1 MKILRST
8 ILLLGTLLFVALPLM
23 LAQARANIIDS
34 TYGAGAGSFELGD
47 FTGGVAGFV
56 GLAPGATT
64 ITGWTVGGPGDGV
77 DWLTAPNF
85 GADTGIRSIDLTHIT
100 NSSISTVIPTVAGS
114 VYQVSFG
121 AASVTGLSVDGVVS
135 AGSLLNQPFTAPFS
149 SAFATQT
156 YKSFAFAFT
165 ATGPTS
171 EIVFR
176 ATGPADA
183 ICCYGPA
190 IDNVSIVQAVVPEP
204 DARQFLM
211 AALGVMLGY
220 SVWRKRI
227 KRETEQQS

>member
-1 MKILRST
+1 MNISPST
-8 ILLLGTLLFVALPLM
+8 TLLLGPLLFAAALLILP
-23 LAQARANIIDS
+23 QARANIIES

-47 FTGGVAGFV
+47 FTGAVADFV
-56 GLAPGATT
+56 ALAPGATT

-77 DWLTAPNF
+77 DWLTAPSF

-121 AASVTGLSVDGVVS
+121 AASVTGLSVEGVVS
-135 AGSLLNQPFTAPFS
+135 AGSLVNQPFTAPFS

-156 YKSFAFAFT
+156 YKSFSFAFT

-176 ATGPADA
+176 ATGPVDA
-183 ICCYGPA
+183 TCCYGPA
-190 IDNVSIVQAVVPEP
+190 IDNVSIDRAVVPEP
-204 DARQFLM
+204 DARQFLL
-211 AALGVMLGY
+211 AALAVMLCY
-220 SVWRKRI
+220 SVRRKRMEL
-227 KRETEQQS
+227 ETEQQS

>member
-1 MKILRST
+1 MNILRST
-8 ILLLGTLLFVALPLM
+8 TQLLAILLFATLPSM
-23 LAQARANIIDS
+23 LSQARANIIDS
-34 TYGAGAGSFELGD
+34 TYGAGAGSFELGN
-47 FTGGVAGFV
+47 FSGGVLDFV
-56 GLAPGATT
+56 ALSPGATT

-77 DWLTAPNF
+77 DWLTAPSF

-121 AASVTGLSVDGVVS
+121 AASVTGLSVEGVVS
-135 AGSLLNQPFTAPFS
+135 AGSLVNQPFTAPFS

-156 YKSFAFAFT
+156 YKSFTFAFT

-183 ICCYGPA
+183 TCCYGPA
-190 IDNVSIVQAVVPEP
+190 IDSVSVDRAVVPEP
-204 DARQFLM
+204 DARQFLV

-227 KRETEQQS
+227 KRETTQQS